1 VRVKERRNRRRRE
14 RERKK
19 KERGKEEK
27 RKDRE
32 SKIESVRDVLLF
44 VFVSCGIIISSTA
57 YLSLQRC
64 SVFLRQVEKPKPQQQ
79 Q

>member
-1 VRVKERRNRRRRE
+1 VKERRNRRRRE
-14 RERKK
+14 RER
-19 KERGKEEK
+19 EREKEK